1 MVGVLVGVGWGS
13 SVGAAVGSSWL
24 GENEGGLADGAG
36 VGLSGSYDG
45 DSVGAD
51 VG

>member
-13 SVGAAVGSSWL
+13 TVGAAVGSSWL
-24 GENEGGLADGAG
+24 GENEADGTG

-45 DSVGAD
+45 DCVGAD